1 MENNVV
7 KKRGFLGGWDA
18 VVIVGIL
25 LIGSNI
31 LENHFYNKNELKK
44 KAKNGKEA
52 SREASVVSTIS
63 RRRGLSEVEGRS
75 RRERHG
81 REKSWRNI

>member
-44 KAKNGKEA
+44 KAIDLDIE
-52 SREASVVSTIS
+52 
-63 RRRGLSEVEGRS
+63 
-75 RRERHG
+75 
-81 REKSWRNI
+81 REKTKQAEINKQNNNSKK